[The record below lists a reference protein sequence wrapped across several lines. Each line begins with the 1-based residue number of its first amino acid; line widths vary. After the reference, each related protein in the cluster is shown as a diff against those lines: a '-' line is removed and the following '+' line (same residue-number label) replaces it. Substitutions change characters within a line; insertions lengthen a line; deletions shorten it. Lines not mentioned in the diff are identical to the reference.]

1 MKHLYKTFQIM
12 VLLCAIIL
20 SGTSFAHDFSA
31 VNSSGTTIYY
41 NITDTTTHTVAVT
54 FQGTEWDSY
63 YNEYTGSVVIPG
75 SVSYNNINYS
85 VTTIGNYAFKFC
97 KNLTSVTIPNPV
109 TSIGKYAFGY
119 CTRLS
124 SVTIPNSVTSIGDGA
139 FYYCRYLSSVT
150 IPNSVTS
157 IGDGAFSGCSG
168 LTSVTIPNSVT
179 SIGSAAF
186 YNIPIIYY
194 LGSATGSP
202 WGALCVNGYIEDS
215 LIYTNTTK
223 VALVGAVKQIT
234 TAIIPNSVTSIGNDA
249 FKWCTSLTSVTIPN
263 SVTPIGDAAF
273 KQCEHLTSVTI
284 PNSVTSIGDE
294 AFYYCRYLSS
304 VTIPN
309 SVTSL
314 RDRK

>member
-75 SVSYNNINYS
+75 SVSYNNINYF
-85 VTTIGNYAFKFC
+85 VTTIGNYAFKFW
-97 KNLTSVTIPNPV
+97 KNLTSVNIPNSV
-109 TSIGKYAFGY
+109 TSIGKYAFGN

-139 FYYCRYLSSVT
+139 FDWCTSLTSVTIPNSVTSIGDEAFYYCRYLSSVT

-157 IGDGAFSGCSG
+157 IGNGAFSGCNG
-168 LTSVTIPNSVT
+168 LTSVTVPNSVT

-249 FKWCTSLTSVTIPN
+249 F
-263 SVTPIGDAAF
+263 A
-273 KQCEHLTSVTI
+273 
-284 PNSVTSIGDE
+284 
-294 AFYYCRYLSS
+294 
-304 VTIPN
+304 
-309 SVTSL
+309 
-314 RDRK
+314 